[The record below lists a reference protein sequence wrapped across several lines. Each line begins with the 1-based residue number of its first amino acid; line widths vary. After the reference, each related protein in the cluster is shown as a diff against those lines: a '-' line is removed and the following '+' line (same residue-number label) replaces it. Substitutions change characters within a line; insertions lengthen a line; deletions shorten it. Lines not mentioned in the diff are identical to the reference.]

1 MKQQIDEMTEENN
14 EAGKGMVRL
23 KDLLNAGIKNSAVA
37 NTDDE
42 VSDDKSVNLEQDESN
57 IDGEVF
63 AIKQLEEQV
72 NAVDDSEEWGGFA
85 QDEYS
90 DEQNADQ
97 MYQIAGSIGVSR
109 EYGSITVEKVA
120 EEKINIP
127 NDATHQEAFKGDG
140 FAKNMGYQRPQDA
153 LKEWLKF
160 SQAQIG
166 SMDLIDVHLK
176 DTAFSIEQGTQNLN
190 IKFKA
195 LADASKAQGERIEKI
210 ANMINYLYID
220 GETVSLADCL
230 SLINNAINDATDK
243 ILYVSKK
250 AMAMVYLLEAAQRN
264 LAVTESFIGR
274 VQKIT
279 KQTNLL
285 ALNAT
290 IEAKRAGDAGKGFEV
305 VANEVRS
312 LSKEISGLSEEMGC
326 KIGEVVK
333 SVSDSFGTLT
343 EVATVDMSDNIL
355 IKEKIDLIMRNIL
368 SQSDEI
374 AVVLNENVTFSRQTS
389 ANISSMT
396 MDMQFSDK
404 ASQYINNIV
413 GVISTIADETKN
425 HQNAGCKS
433 LGIEVSK
440 ADIEKDALK
449 KMISNLTLSQLK
461 KDFVL
466 HFIKHGYISSAADI
480 GQEEVA
486 VNSSSSDDDVELF

>member
-1 MKQQIDEMTEENN
+1 MKQQIDEMTEENIEVGN
-14 EAGKGMVRL
+14 GMVCL
-23 KDLLNAGIKNSAVA
+23 KDLLNAGIKNSAVS
-37 NTDDE
+37 NTDDKD
-42 VSDDKSVNLEQDESN
+42 VSLQQEEQITSQDEQ
-57 IDGEVF
+57 E
-63 AIKQLEEQV
+63 A
-72 NAVDDSEEWGGFA
+72 W
-85 QDEYS
+85 QDLTR
-90 DEQNADQ
+90 DESSHEKKSDQ
-97 MYQIAGSIGVSR
+97 MYQIAGSIGVLKDA
-109 EYGSITVEKVA
+109 GLITVEKIE

-127 NDATHQEAFKGDG
+127 QETNNKEAFKGDD

-166 SMDLIDVHLK
+166 SMDLIDYHLK
-176 DTAFSIEQGTQNLN
+176 DTALSIEQGTQSLN
-190 IKFKA
+190 VKFKI

-210 ANMINYLYID
+210 ANMINSLD
-220 GETVSLADCL
+220 VGGESVSLADCL
-230 SLINNAINDATDK
+230 SLINSAIDDATDK

-250 AMAMVYLLEAAQRN
+250 AMEMVYLLDAAQRN

-312 LSKEISGLSEEMGC
+312 LSKEISGLSEEMGS

-355 IKEKIDLIMRNIL
+355 IKEKIDLIMKSIL
-368 SQSDEI
+368 KQSDEI
-374 AVVLNENVTFSRQTS
+374 GAVLNKNVAFSKQTS

-413 GVISTIADETKN
+413 GVIATIANETKS

-433 LGIEVSK
+433 LGIEASK
-440 ADIEKDALK
+440 SDIEKDDIK
-449 KMISNLTLSQLK
+449 KMIANLTLSQLK
-461 KDFVL
+461 NDFIQ
-466 HFIKHGYISSAADI
+466 HFIKHGYITSASDI
-480 GQEEVA
+480 GKEDLA
-486 VNSSSSDDDVELF
+486 ANSTSSDYDIELF